1 MNAET
6 GQSSPLTIAEVE
18 DFLRR
23 LAPLE
28 LAEAWDNVGHLF
40 GDAGQPVTRVM
51 TCLTLSPDVAD
62 EAIARGAE
70 LIVVHHPILFRAV
83 QRITQETP
91 AGAMLLALAKQ
102 GVAVYSAHTAY
113 DNAIEG
119 INRQLADRLEL
130 EGVSPLRSVS
140 PTMSNDRSRKE
151 PAPNSQARTDQA
163 RNDPDA
169 HPGVGRCGR
178 LRQPRSLAELIGDVK
193 RQLGVTEL
201 QFVGST
207 DLRVGRVAIGCG
219 AGAEFIDDAIRADC
233 QVLLTGEA
241 RFHACLEAR
250 ERGLGLILLG
260 HFASEQPAMRILAD
274 QIRRRFPTLDVWAST
289 VERDPLASG

>member
-1 MNAET
+1 MNAEP
-6 GQSSPLTIAEVE
+6 GHASPLTVAEPLSVADVE

-28 LAEAWDNVGHLF
+28 LAESWDNVGHLF
-40 GDAGQPVTRVM
+40 GDAGRTVTRVM

-62 EAIARGAE
+62 EAIARGAG
-70 LIVVHHPILFRAV
+70 LIVVHHPILFRPV
-83 QRITQETP
+83 QRLTHETP

-113 DNAIEG
+113 DNAADG

-130 EGVSPLRSVS
+130 EGVGPLRGASLPS
-140 PTMSNDRSRKE
+140 PHTTD
-151 PAPNSQARTDQA
+151 AR
-163 RNDPDA
+163 
-169 HPGVGRCGR
+169 PGIGRFGR
-178 LRQPRSLAELIGDVK
+178 LRQPRSLGELLGDVK
-193 RQLGVTEL
+193 RQLGVVEL
-201 QFVGST
+201 QFVGPP
-207 DLRVGRVAIGCG
+207 DLRVERVAIGCG
-219 AGAEFIDDAIRADC
+219 AGAEFIDDAIREHC

-260 HFASEQPAMRILAD
+260 HFASEQPAMRALAD
-274 QIRRRFPTLDVWAST
+274 QIRRRFPTLEVWAST
-289 VERDPLASG
+289 VERDPLATA